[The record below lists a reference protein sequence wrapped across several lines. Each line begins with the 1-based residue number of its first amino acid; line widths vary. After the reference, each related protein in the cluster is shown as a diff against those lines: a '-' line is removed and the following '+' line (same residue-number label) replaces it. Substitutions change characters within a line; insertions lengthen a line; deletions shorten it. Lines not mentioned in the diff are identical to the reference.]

1 MTRFQKIIIMRT
13 LSLLLI
19 IFFLSNTVNAQ
30 LSGTDS
36 VPVRLST
43 LEATAKGS
51 DAVLDWEVVC
61 FLEYA
66 KFEIQRSSN
75 GINYTTIKTFEAD
88 RVRCKQPFDFTDA
101 GITGKTFY
109 RIRVGDVDGR
119 FYSSKVVAVTGKDKD
134 FEINSLTP
142 SIINSNTILSI
153 SSAAIDKA
161 EAVITNYTGAVIKRL
176 KINLNKGVT
185 EVSIDAISLAKG
197 NYILT
202 VTNGFSKVKSI
213 KFIKL

>member
-1 MTRFQKIIIMRT
+1 MRT
-13 LSLLLI
+13 LSLLI
-19 IFFLSNTVNAQ
+19 AIFFLSNTANAQ

-43 LEATAKGS
+43 LEATTKGS

-75 GINYTTIKTFEAD
+75 GINYTIINTFEAD
-88 RVRCKQPFDFTDA
+88 RLRCKQPFDFTDA

-109 RIRVGDVDGR
+109 RIRVGDIDGK
-119 FYSSKVVAVTGKDKD
+119 FYSSKVVAVTGKDKG
-134 FEINSLTP
+134 FEINSITP
-142 SIINSNTILSI
+142 SLVTSNATLSI

-161 EAVITNYTGAVIKRL
+161 EAVITNFQGAVIRRL

-185 EVSIDAISLAKG
+185 EVPIDAIGLAKG

-202 VTNGFSKVKSI
+202 VTNGFSKVKST
-213 KFIKL
+213 KFTKL